1 MLTAKD
7 RVRLLPPLVISDEE
21 LLLGVEKLKKVI
33 AMKDWWLRVTKLKQT
48 PFGWGRAAFW
58 RWALVGFLK
67 KTSLSNV
74 ANNKRTVR
82 YQFAD
87 NLVHFYYRYVQKN
100 RSRLSVWSAEDVW
113 ERLIEDDFEH
123 DYVQKC
129 FEEIRKMQEFRENRR
144 LTE

>member
-1 MLTAKD
+1 M
-7 RVRLLPPLVISDEE
+7 
-21 LLLGVEKLKKVI
+21 
-33 AMKDWWLRVTKLKQT
+33 
-48 PFGWGRAAFW
+48 
-58 RWALVGFLK
+58 
-67 KTSLSNV
+67 

-113 ERLIEDDFEH
+113 ERLIEDDFER